1 MVDSNYSTDP
11 RPLTR
16 KELAEF
22 LPSQRA
28 IRAFE
33 KLFDLVPQDLV
44 ELYALVEAA
53 LLESGTANAN
63 AVAALYQ
70 IKKAIDNQAVDRAIP
85 ASNKPKIDYID
96 FNSVVP
102 HASKVG
108 RLVWNADED
117 TLNLHHEGN
126 VTLQVGLEEYSRV
139 TNNQAYDFS
148 NGEVVGLSYPT
159 ASTVDLFI
167 ADGSIPSLFV
177 IGIATQDI
185 LAGETGRIT
194 VRGNVNGIDTTGTPY
209 GETWAAGDI
218 LYASTTVAG
227 GLTNSKPTAPD
238 LCIPVALVLV
248 VHATLGVITVRPTIE
263 QDFFYGSFLRLA
275 DATVSAANTAT
286 ALQWDTVRIEY
297 GVELD
302 GGNPSRIYC
311 RQSGLY
317 KFAVALQLTSSSAS
331 QKNVWIWF
339 RKNGTDIANTAT
351 ITTLETNNSNNAPS
365 KTLTFSMEK
374 DDYIEVYW
382 AADNTNVTMNFT
394 AATAFSPATAA
405 AFLEVT
411 QEHL

>member
-1 MVDSNYSTDP
+1 MVDTNYDTDP

-33 KLFDLVPQDLV
+33 KLFDLIPIDVV
-44 ELYALVEAA
+44 ELFALVEAA

-63 AVAALYQ
+63 AVAALGQ
-70 IKKAIDNQAVDRAIP
+70 IKKAIQNVSVGPDLKPTQ
-85 ASNKPKIDYID
+85 KPKIDYLD
-96 FNSVVP
+96 FNPTVRHVD
-102 HASKVG
+102 KV
-108 RLVWNADED
+108 RRMVWNDDQD
-117 TLNLHHEGN
+117 TLNLHHTGG
-126 VTLQVGLEEYSRV
+126 VSLQVGLEEYSRV
-139 TNNQAYDFS
+139 TNNQAYDFD
-148 NGEVVGLSYPT
+148 NGEVVGLGLTTPSD
-159 ASTVDLFI
+159 VDLFI
-167 ADGSIPSLFV
+167 ADGSFPSIYV
-177 IGIATQDI
+177 IGICTQDI
-185 LAGETGRIT
+185 LQGETGRLT
-194 VRGNVNGIDTTGTPY
+194 VRGQVNGINTTGSLY
-209 GETWAAGDI
+209 GETWAVGDI
-218 LYASTTVAG
+218 LYASPTIAG
-227 GLTNSKPTAPD
+227 GMTNAKPTAPD

-248 VHATLGVITVRPTIE
+248 AHATLGAITVRPTIE
-263 QDFFYGSFLRLA
+263 QDFFYGSFLRLT

-286 ALQWDTVRIEY
+286 ALEWDTIRIEY

-317 KFAVALQLTSSSAS
+317 KFAVALQLTSGSAS
-331 QKNVWIWF
+331 QKNIWIWF

-365 KTLTFSMEK
+365 KTLTFSMDK
-374 DDYIEVYW
+374 DDYIEIFW
-382 AADNTNVTMNFT
+382 AADSTNVTMNFT
-394 AATAFSPATAA
+394 PATAFSPATAA